1 MTWMDWL
8 WELIDTGLYLAHIAL
23 VVLLTAS
30 AIACPALL
38 WLLLSEAREIREAIP
53 PACECRH
60 RVREDDGPGPV
71 LPRVLPR
78 LRRIGEEAAE

>member
-8 WELIDTGLYLAHIAL
+8 WELIDTGLYLAHLAL

-30 AIACPALL
+30 AIACPGLL
-38 WLLLSEAREIREAIP
+38 WLLLVEAREIRDAIP

-60 RVREDDGPGPV
+60 HLRDPDGPGPV

-78 LRRIGEEAAE
+78 LRRIGEEAGE

>member
-1 MTWMDWL
+1 MTWLDWL

-30 AIACPALL
+30 AIACPVLL
-38 WLLLSEAREIREAIP
+38 WLLLVEAREIRTAIP

-60 RVREDDGPGPV
+60 HLRDDDGPGPV

>member
-1 MTWMDWL
+1 MTWTDWV

-38 WLLLSEAREIREAIP
+38 LLLLVEARETRREEP
-53 PACECRH
+53 RPCQCCH
-60 RVREDDGPGPV
+60 HDDGPGPV